1 MTAPDDALDTLRAWL
16 LDSRS
21 TVIFTGAG
29 ISTESGIPDFRSPG
43 GIWSRYRPIDF
54 GEFMASEEK
63 RRESWR
69 MRFALE
75 NEGLFGQAQPNI
87 AHRRIAEWIEQGRAD
102 CVITQNID
110 GLHQAAGVPDMQ
122 VIELHGNNQYAGCLE
137 CHKRFELAPIRAN
150 FMRDESLPWCDR
162 CGGIVKSAVIS
173 FGQPMPEAAM
183 RRAQAVSLGCE
194 LFIVIGSSLLVYP
207 AADLPV
213 LAKRRG
219 ARLVIINREPTP
231 LDGLADLL
239 LPRQIGPT
247 LAGIDLPER

>member
-1 MTAPDDALDTLRAWL
+1 MTLPDSALDRLREWL

-54 GEFMASEEK
+54 GEFLASEVK

-87 AHRRIAEWIEQGRAD
+87 AHRRIAEWVEQGRVE

-110 GLHQAAGVPDMQ
+110 GLHQAAGLPDTR
-122 VIELHGNNQYAGCLE
+122 VIELHGNNQHACCLE

-150 FMRDESLPWCDR
+150 FMRDESVPYCDR

-173 FGQPMPEAAM
+173 FGQPMPEAQM
-183 RRAQAVSLGCE
+183 RRAQVASLGCE
-194 LFIVIGSSLLVYP
+194 LFIVIGSSLQVYP
-207 AADLPV
+207 AADLPA
-213 LAKRRG
+213 LAKRRD
-219 ARLVIINREPTP
+219 ARLVIINREPTA
-231 LDGLADLL
+231 LDQRADLV

-247 LAGIDLPER
+247 LTQLELPRV